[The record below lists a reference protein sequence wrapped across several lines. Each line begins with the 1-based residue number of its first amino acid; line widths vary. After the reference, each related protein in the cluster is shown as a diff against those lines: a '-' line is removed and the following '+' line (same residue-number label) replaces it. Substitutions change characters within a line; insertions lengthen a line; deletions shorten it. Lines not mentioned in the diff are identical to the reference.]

1 MKKQPLKTL
10 AMLGLL
16 LTLTAISISAQSE
29 RSSINI
35 PFNFIVS
42 QKTLP
47 AGEYTVEAKK
57 NFDKVWLI
65 QSRDNSTCVLVITM
79 PVQASQTPGK
89 TKLVFHKYGDQYF
102 LSQIWTPGD
111 NTGREL
117 LMPRLERELAK
128 DAVKRQSITLTA
140 RSKN

>member
-10 AMLGLL
+10 AILGLL
-16 LTLTAISISAQSE
+16 LTLTAISVSAQSE
-29 RSSINI
+29 RRINI
-35 PFNFIVS
+35 PFNFIVR

-47 AGEYTVEAKK
+47 HGEYTVEAKK

-65 QSRDNSTCVLVITM
+65 QSTDNSTCVLVITM
-79 PVQASQTPGK
+79 PVQASKTPGE

-102 LSQIWTPGD
+102 LSQIWTTGD

-117 LMPRLERELAK
+117 LMPRLEREFAK
-128 DAVKRQSITLTA
+128 GAVKRQPITLTA